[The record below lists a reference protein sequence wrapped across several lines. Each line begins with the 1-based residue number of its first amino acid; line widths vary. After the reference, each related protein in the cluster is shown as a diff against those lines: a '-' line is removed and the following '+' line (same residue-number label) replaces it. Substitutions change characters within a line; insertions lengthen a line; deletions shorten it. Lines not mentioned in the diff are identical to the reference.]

1 MMFSSLIIS
10 MGNILV
16 STPSCSMIWY
26 RITYLSMIPLMSISG
41 GGFHSSVILLAV
53 ILVTV
58 KFSGGDCGTVGRKE
72 EARNQVT
79 YMYR

>member
-1 MMFSSLIIS
+1 MMFVSLIS
-10 MGNILV
+10 VGNILL
-16 STPSCSMIWY
+16 STPSCSVIRY
-26 RITYLSMIPLMSISG
+26 LITYLSMIPLMSISG

-58 KFSGGDCGTVGRKE
+58 KFTGGDSGAIGRKE
-72 EARNQVT
+72 RNKVT